1 MTILSNSP
9 KFLLFQGGDYLFIKV
24 NSSCGENEAP
34 QNGTGPTAATIPQ
47 QVMYQTYNQTCL

>member
-1 MTILSNSP
+1 MTILSKSS
-9 KFLLFQGGDYLFIKV
+9 KFSLFQGGEYLFIKD

-47 QVMYQTYNQTCL
+47 QVMYQTYNQICL